1 MDDADPEWSLDDII
15 EERRRE
21 CEGNGTLG
29 DAEEDYWD
37 TRIADGNDRLWCPRE
52 FDGWTCINA
61 TPAGENATFACPY
74 FVYGFDPNRLAFRV
88 CNSDGTW
95 FLHPASNKT
104 WSNYTTCVDQEDLKL
119 RNLANTIYTV
129 GYMVSLGALL
139 LSLAIFFHFKSL
151 SCTRIQIHKNLF
163 VSLALNNALWLIW
176 YEEIIDNPDLLA
188 QNGWGCQILHVML
201 QYSMVASYFWMFC
214 EGLYLHT
221 LLAVAFVSA
230 EGWVILAILS
240 AVGWALPVLLTALYA
255 GLRMAGP
262 PEEIEHCWIK
272 ETRFVWVL
280 SGPVCASMIANLVF
294 LVNIVRL
301 LLTKLKDQPLGMA
314 QPPSPP
320 TRPERSRKRRGKS
333 SRRSRDTEALD
344 NGESNGSATRW
355 SGGGGS
361 FGRKQSS
368 SAAAAAR
375 RSRKAV
381 RATLILIPLL
391 GLQYIL
397 TPFRPDSGAPGEAL
411 YQILSAIVASYQ
423 GLCVALLFCF
433 CNGEVISVIK
443 KKWVQYRM
451 ARRRHWHSCSGVTS
465 VSACV

>member
-1 MDDADPEWSLDDII
+1 TGEADYS
-15 EERRRE
+15 
-21 CEGNGTLG
+21 
-29 DAEEDYWD
+29 WD
-37 TRIADGNDRLWCPRE
+37 GRIADGDDRLWCPRE

-61 TPAGENATFACPY
+61 TPAGESANFSCPY
-74 FVYGFDPNRLAFRV
+74 FIYGFDPNRLAYRV
-88 CNSDGTW
+88 CTSDGTW
-95 FLHPASNKT
+95 FQHPDSNKT
-104 WSNYTTCVDQEDLKL
+104 WSNYTTCVDFEDLEL
-119 RNLANTIYTV
+119 RNLANTIYKV
-129 GYMVSLGALL
+129 GYSVSLAALL

-188 QNGWGCQILHVML
+188 ENGAGCQILHVTL

-230 EGWVILAILS
+230 EGRVILAILS
-240 AVGWALPVLLTALYA
+240 AVGWVLPAVLTALYA
-255 GLRMAGP
+255 GLRIAGP
-262 PEEIEHCWIK
+262 ADETEHCWIN

-314 QPPSPP
+314 QAPSPP
-320 TRPERSRKRRGKS
+320 PARSGRSRKRRGKGCVS
-333 SRRSRDTEALD
+333 SRRSRDPDCYDDRADT
-344 NGESNGSATRW
+344 NGPAPQW
-355 SGGGGS
+355 SGGS
-361 FGRKQSS
+361 SLGRKQS

-397 TPFRPDSGAPGEAL
+397 TPFRPDSGAPLEAL

-433 CNGEVISVIK
+433 CNGEVIFVFK
-443 KKWVQYRM
+443 KKWMQYRM
-451 ARRRHWHSCSGVTS
+451 ARRRYWHSCSGVTS
-465 VSACV
+465 VSVMGETLA